1 MQWDKSIRQV
11 QYVTDSVHQKHK
23 PNTANK
29 NGEKPE
35 SDTIQQKY
43 ESDT

>member
-1 MQWDKSIRQV
+1 MTKVSEQV
-11 QYVTDSVHQKHK
+11 KYDTDSVQHKHK